1 MTKIIIDIR
10 VLSVN
15 YIMII
20 INVIIFTKISK
31 DRMACLVNA
40 IIFLLLS
47 NKAFIVGIQHC
58 NHTVQKHITK
68 YYRFDLSNMLLRYIS
83 CVLASEKND
92 PYFFTSLTI
101 QLSVESTIARL
112 TFLG

>member
-1 MTKIIIDIR
+1 MTKTINDIR

-15 YIMII
+15 NIMII
-20 INVIIFTKISK
+20 INIIIFTKISK

-47 NKAFIVGIQHC
+47 NKAYIVGIQHC
-58 NHTVQKHITK
+58 LHTVQKQITK

-92 PYFFTSLTI
+92 PYLLTFVI
-101 QLSVESTIARL
+101 NQLSVELIIAR
-112 TFLG
+112 